1 MAKNK
6 KKKKSNSNICLE
18 MKSLSKCQ
26 INAVNK
32 DFGKYFHVVDDVLFA
47 IFSAP
52 RLIQIPTHLTA
63 VMLFFSSPLWDCFCF
78 CSPDS
83 VRDCNAENCSVFYI
97 TQHVCLFSMAGE
109 TSVTVFRVMPRPL
122 LENCDLNST
131 PGCWEASA

>member
-1 MAKNK
+1 
-6 KKKKSNSNICLE
+6 

-63 VMLFFSSPLWDCFCF
+63 VMLFFFFSPLG
-78 CSPDS
+78 
-83 VRDCNAENCSVFYI
+83 
-97 TQHVCLFSMAGE
+97 LFLFLQS
-109 TSVTVFRVMPRPL
+109 
-122 LENCDLNST
+122 
-131 PGCWEASA
+131 